1 MVIRMLSEEEIRTRD
16 IAFIKSVEEL
26 IKQLIKRIEEE
37 AKDSEES
44 RLNHYLTLIK
54 IFLSQVFDKA
64 NIEIKG
70 SYRGK
75 EFRYN
80 DYIDET
86 WFHSWMAIQGWKTDK
101 EMIFGSLNKEELIKI
116 VKEKVKNVELV
127 FDRND
132 RISFKLP
139 DSLTRAE
146 VEAIVAEL
154 NAYLTNYGILANP
167 FGVEWRRGF
176 HIKKRVI

>member
-1 MVIRMLSEEEIRTRD
+1 MLSEEEIRTRD
-16 IAFIKSVEEL
+16 VAFIKSIEEL
-26 IKQLIKRIEEE
+26 IKQLIKKIEEE
-37 AKDSEES
+37 SNNEES
-44 RLNHYLTLIK
+44 RLNHYLTMTK
-54 IFLSQVFDKA
+54 ILLSQIFDKA
-64 NIEIKG
+64 YIEIKG
-70 SYRGK
+70 LYKGRN
-75 EFRYN
+75 FRFN

-86 WFHSWMAIQGWKTDK
+86 WFHSWMSLQGWKASEELK
-101 EMIFGSLNKEELIKI
+101 FGSLSKEELIKI
-116 VKEKVKNVELV
+116 TKEKVKNVELV